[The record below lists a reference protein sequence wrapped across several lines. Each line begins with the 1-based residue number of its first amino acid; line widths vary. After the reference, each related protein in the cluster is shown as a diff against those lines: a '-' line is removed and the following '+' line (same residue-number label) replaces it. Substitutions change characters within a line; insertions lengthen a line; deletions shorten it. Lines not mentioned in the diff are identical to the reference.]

1 MRWKVLS
8 INVTFIVVDSLTSY
22 DTILECSTL
31 NCHWMVHSTYHQLM
45 KFPTPHGIG
54 LVRGDQPVARNYYV
68 HSARRHVLKKNEA
81 LSNQIEEDPREER
94 IFPKSVEGLWK
105 VEALL
110 PTEQVDAL
118 ALLLIYFKELFA

>member
-1 MRWKVLS
+1 M
-8 INVTFIVVDSLTSY
+8 
-22 DTILECSTL
+22 
-31 NCHWMVHSTYHQLM
+31 
-45 KFPTPHGIG
+45 
-54 LVRGDQPVARNYYV
+54 